1 LKNEVNSFDFRL
13 TPQLIEECFMSASN
27 IRTDNQPSLPGTVFL
42 IEDDADLRESI
53 SEILRFVGYR
63 VHSYREPHEFLGQ
76 PRDVIPAV
84 VVTDVRMPS
93 MSGVELQT
101 KLLGEGRK
109 IPFVFISGES
119 TVPQTIAALKQG
131 AIDFL
136 VKPFSRESLL
146 AAVSKAVEI
155 DIQQM
160 HELVRQSEFAQKLAA
175 LSPRER
181 QVFGLLAKGYSN
193 TELVN
198 ELGVALSTVK
208 EYKSEM
214 MYKLRLRSLSELIAL
229 NAGGR
234 VGLASSASKSLRS

>member
-1 LKNEVNSFDFRL
+1 
-13 TPQLIEECFMSASN
+13 MSASN
-27 IRTDNQPSLPGTVFL
+27 TRSGNQSSLSGTVFL
-42 IEDDADLRESI
+42 IEDDTDLRESI
-53 SEILRFVGYR
+53 REILLFVGYR
-63 VHSYREPHEFLGQ
+63 VHPYSDPEEFLKH

-84 VVTDVRMPS
+84 IVTDVRMPS

-101 KLLGEGRK
+101 KLLAEGRK

-119 TVPQTIAALKQG
+119 TVTQSVVAMKQG
-131 AIDFL
+131 ALEFL

-146 AAVSKAVEI
+146 TAVSKAIEL
-155 DIQQM
+155 DTQQM
-160 HELVRQSEFAQKLAA
+160 HVLVRQSEFAQKLAA

-193 TELVN
+193 TELVD

-229 NAGGR
+229 SAAGETT
-234 VGLASSASKSLRS
+234 SSVARPESLPT

>member
-1 LKNEVNSFDFRL
+1 
-13 TPQLIEECFMSASN
+13 
-27 IRTDNQPSLPGTVFL
+27 
-42 IEDDADLRESI
+42 
-53 SEILRFVGYR
+53 
-63 VHSYREPHEFLGQ
+63 
-76 PRDVIPAV
+76 
-84 VVTDVRMPS
+84 
-93 MSGVELQT
+93 
-101 KLLGEGRK
+101 
-109 IPFVFISGES
+109 
-119 TVPQTIAALKQG
+119 
-131 AIDFL
+131 L

-146 AAVSKAVEI
+146 AAVSKAIEL

-160 HELVRQSEFAQKLAA
+160 HALVRQSEFAQKLAA

-229 NAGGR
+229 NAAGETKP
-234 VGLASSASKSLRS
+234 VTSSPASLR

>member
-1 LKNEVNSFDFRL
+1 MSPSNSYFGN
-13 TPQLIEECFMSASN
+13 QSSLIGS
-27 IRTDNQPSLPGTVFL
+27 VFL
-42 IEDDADLRESI
+42 IEDDTELLESI
-53 SEILRFVGYR
+53 TEILRFVGYR
-63 VHSYREPHEFLGQ
+63 VHPYSDPEEFLKQ

-84 VVTDVRMPS
+84 IVTDVRMPS
-93 MSGVELQT
+93 MSGVELQA

-119 TVPQTIAALKQG
+119 TVTQSVVAMKQG
-131 AIDFL
+131 AFEFL

-146 AAVSKAVEI
+146 AAVSKAIEL

-160 HELVRQSEFAQKLAA
+160 HALVRQSEFVQKLAA

-181 QVFGLLAKGYSN
+181 QVFVLLAKGYSN

-229 NAGGR
+229 NAAGETKP
-234 VGLASSASKSLRS
+234 VTTSPKTLR

>member
-1 LKNEVNSFDFRL
+1 MSPSNSYVGN
-13 TPQLIEECFMSASN
+13 QSSLIGS
-27 IRTDNQPSLPGTVFL
+27 VFL
-42 IEDDADLRESI
+42 IEDDTELLESI
-53 SEILRFVGYR
+53 TEILRFVGYR
-63 VHSYREPHEFLGQ
+63 VHPYSDPEEFLKQ

-84 VVTDVRMPS
+84 IVTDVRMPS
-93 MSGVELQT
+93 MSGVELQA

-119 TVPQTIAALKQG
+119 TVTQSVVAMKQG
-131 AIDFL
+131 ALEFL

-146 AAVSKAVEI
+146 AAVSKAIEL

-160 HELVRQSEFAQKLAA
+160 HALVRQSEFAQKLAA

-229 NAGGR
+229 NAAGETKP
-234 VGLASSASKSLRS
+234 VTLIPASLR

>member
-1 LKNEVNSFDFRL
+1 MSPSNSYVGN
-13 TPQLIEECFMSASN
+13 QSSLIGS
-27 IRTDNQPSLPGTVFL
+27 VFL
-42 IEDDADLRESI
+42 IEDDTELLESI
-53 SEILRFVGYR
+53 TEILRFVGYR
-63 VHSYREPHEFLGQ
+63 VHPYSDPEEFLKQ

-84 VVTDVRMPS
+84 IVTDVRMPS
-93 MSGVELQT
+93 MSGVELQA

-119 TVPQTIAALKQG
+119 TVTQSVVAMKQG
-131 AIDFL
+131 ALEFL

-146 AAVSKAVEI
+146 AAVSKAIEL

-160 HELVRQSEFAQKLAA
+160 HALVRQSEFAQKLAA

-229 NAGGR
+229 NAAGETKP
-234 VGLASSASKSLRS
+234 VTSSSASLR

>member
-1 LKNEVNSFDFRL
+1 
-13 TPQLIEECFMSASN
+13 MSASN
-27 IRTDNQPSLPGTVFL
+27 SPNGNQSSLPGNVFL
-42 IEDDADLRESI
+42 IEDDSDLRDSI
-53 SEILRFVGYR
+53 CEILRFVGYR
-63 VHSYREPHEFLGQ
+63 VYPYSDPEEFLKQ
-76 PRDVIPAV
+76 PSDVIPAV

-101 KLLGEGRK
+101 KLRGEGRT

-119 TVPQTIAALKQG
+119 TVTQSVVAMKQG
-131 AIDFL
+131 ALEFL

-146 AAVSKAVEI
+146 AAVAKAIELDV
-155 DIQQM
+155 QQM
-160 HELVRQSEFAQKLAA
+160 HDLVRQSEFAQKLAA

-214 MYKLRLRSLSELIAL
+214 MYKLRLRSLSELISLHTSGATKPAL
-229 NAGGR
+229 STSNT
-234 VGLASSASKSLRS
+234 LQS